1 MINFFTLV
9 LLALL
14 ILLKII
20 LVTAIFNNVSFKE
33 DNKNY
38 KTKILVRDILE
49 ALLLI
54 CVIFVLVVK
63 YLEFINVSSKTAYT
77 WGIVSAFIT
86 FVLYILVNLNFLNKY
101 YKETFQCQSVSELHN
116 DKIDYLTDSK
126 VFSLVPSQTMIKCNE
141 KNIYSHENKYPFS
154 FGDLSNTIGHR
165 NELVDYENQVFND
178 TENDNM
184 KFLVVDLNKSVK
196 DLKTVI

>member
-1 MINFFTLV
+1 M
-9 LLALL
+9 
-14 ILLKII
+14 KII

-38 KTKILVRDILE
+38 KTKVLVRDILE
-49 ALLLI
+49 AFLLI

-77 WGIVSAFIT
+77 WGIVSAVVT
-86 FVLYILVNLNFLNKY
+86 LVLYVLLNLNFLSKY
-101 YKETFQCQSVSELHN
+101 YKETFQCQSVGELHS
-116 DKIDYLTDSK
+116 DKIDYLTDSE
-126 VFSLVPSQTMIKCNE
+126 VFSLVPSQTMIQCNN

-165 NELVDYENQVFND
+165 NELVDSESQTFND

>member
-1 MINFFTLV
+1 MINFFTLI

-63 YLEFINVSSKTAYT
+63 YLEFINVSSKTAHR
-77 WGIVSAFIT
+77 WGIVSAFVTLI
-86 FVLYILVNLNFLNKY
+86 LYIILNLNFLNKY
-101 YKETFQCQSVSELHN
+101 YKETFQCQSVSELHS
-116 DKIDYLTDSK
+116 DKIDYLTESK

-154 FGDLSNTIGHR
+154 FGDLSNTLGHR
-165 NELVDYENQVFND
+165 NELVDSKNQVFND

>member
-1 MINFFTLV
+1 MINFFTLI

-49 ALLLI
+49 AFLLI
-54 CVIFVLVVK
+54 CVIYVLVVK
-63 YLEFINVSSKTAYT
+63 YLEFINVPSNTANT
-77 WGIVSAFIT
+77 WGSVSAFVT
-86 FVLYILVNLNFLNKY
+86 LVLYVLLNLNFLKKY
-101 YKETFQCQSVSELHN
+101 YKETFQCESVSELHR

-126 VFSLVPSQTMIKCNE
+126 VFSLVPSHSNSKLLSSRQSPMASPRSRRGRASSDSIVIYQVYNPRYHQTT
-141 KNIYSHENKYPFS
+141 H
-154 FGDLSNTIGHR
+154 G
-165 NELVDYENQVFND
+165 
-178 TENDNM
+178 
-184 KFLVVDLNKSVK
+184 
-196 DLKTVI
+196 

>member
-1 MINFFTLV
+1 MINFFTLI

-20 LVTAIFNNVSFKE
+20 LVTAIFNNISFKE

-49 ALLLI
+49 AFLLI
-54 CVIFVLVVK
+54 CVIYVLVVK
-63 YLEFINVSSKTAYT
+63 YLEFINVPSNTANT
-77 WGIVSAFIT
+77 WGSVSAFVTLILY
-86 FVLYILVNLNFLNKY
+86 VLLNLNFLNKY
-101 YKETFQCQSVSELHN
+101 YKETFQCESVSELHS

-165 NELVDYENQVFND
+165 NELVNSENQVFND
-178 TENDNM
+178 TENRNM

>member
-1 MINFFTLV
+1 MINFFTLI

-38 KTKILVRDILE
+38 KTKVLVRDILE
-49 ALLLI
+49 AFLLI

-77 WGIVSAFIT
+77 WGIVSAVVT
-86 FVLYILVNLNFLNKY
+86 LVLYVLLNLNFLSKY
-101 YKETFQCQSVSELHN
+101 YKETFQCQSVGELHS
-116 DKIDYLTDSK
+116 DKIDYLTDSE
-126 VFSLVPSQTMIKCNE
+126 VFSLVPSQTMIQCNN

-165 NELVDYENQVFND
+165 NELVDSENQVFND